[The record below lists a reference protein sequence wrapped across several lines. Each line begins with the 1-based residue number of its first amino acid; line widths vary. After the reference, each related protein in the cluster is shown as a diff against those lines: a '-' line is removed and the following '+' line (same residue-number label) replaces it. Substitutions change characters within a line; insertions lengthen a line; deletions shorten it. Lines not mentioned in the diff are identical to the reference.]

1 MGIYILSYID
11 VSQSTDDIFPK
22 GLRPPKHFE
31 FEDVSQSTDD
41 IFPKGLRPPKH
52 FKLDL
57 EGRLEIISTTK

>member
-1 MGIYILSYID
+1 MGIYILSYI
-11 VSQSTDDIFPK
+11 
-22 GLRPPKHFE
+22 
-31 FEDVSQSTDD
+31 DVSQSTDD